1 MNREE
6 SLRSLRYIKVPKG
19 MRIESPG
26 FRLDPDIM
34 LPVQLKTGEIKLKAE
49 DISLEAIVSGMLT
62 VIAYDENN
70 INAEYYK
77 DFVMTVDP
85 TLPENLNKAAIA
97 KEEQKDYEFAEELFL
112 AVYHLLP
119 QSASCINLATLY
131 SAMAVD
137 AEDKGDDEKE
147 DEYLS
152 RAKGTLK
159 DGLRRFGEN
168 EEILAEI
175 SSFEAFTGNLE
186 DAREYLERYM
196 AVAAEG
202 EKKQE
207 MKALLQ
213 KIDLQLQNDED
224 IKEAYDF
231 IMLGETGKA
240 VEAAE
245 RFISKNP
252 SVWNGYF
259 LRAWARRKEGKFGE
273 AREDLMKCLELGERS
288 ADIYNELSI
297 AELEIGDRE
306 LAKTYLETAADLD
319 PENLTVASNLSFLY
333 LQDGNYDEARE
344 YLERSRYLSGN
355 DEIVKHLIEEYE
367 KKTGEKIGELIH
379 EEIVHDDHDH
389 EHEDDDDDAYAAEI
403 AEIEKD
409 NIPEPEECCCHHHH
423 HGEDL

>member
-1 MNREE
+1 MRNKLNREE

-147 DEYLS
+147 DEFLS

-207 MKALLQ
+207 MKKLLSR
-213 KIDLQLQNDED
+213 ISFQLENDED
-224 IKEAYDF
+224 IKAAYDF
-231 IMLGETGKA
+231 MMLDQPEKTIEITNGF
-240 VEAAE
+240 VQ
-245 RFISKNP
+245 KNP
-252 SVWNGYF
+252 RIWNGYF
-259 LRAWARRKEGKFGE
+259 LRAWALRKVGRYDE
-273 AREDLMKCLELGERS
+273 ARKDLLKCLELGETS
-288 ADIYNELSI
+288 SDIYNELSI
-297 AELEIGDRE
+297 CELECGNRD

-319 PENLTVASNLSFLY
+319 PDNLTVASNLSYLY
-333 LQDGNYDEARE
+333 LGDKEFDEARE
-344 YLERSRYLSGN
+344 YLEKARFLSG
-355 DEIVKHLIEEYE
+355 DDKIVKELIEEYE
-367 KKTGEKIGELIH
+367 KATGEKIGEMIH
-379 EEIVHDDHDH
+379 EEIVHN
-389 EHEDDDDDAYAAEI
+389 EEEDDDAYQAEI
-403 AEIEKD
+403 AEIM
-409 NIPEPEECCCHHHH
+409 NGAPPEEHECHCHHHH
-423 HGEDL
+423 HGGEE